1 MLALLST
8 TMFNDS
14 SETKKRPS
22 SSSSKAAG
30 SNADANA
37 VFLPAWFVP
46 TEKDVICGWYVKTH
60 RDSSGIVI
68 NIGCVRCNK
77 ECTMIDV
84 ITFNSFTICRARQ
97 NHRHKGNQRFRQLVE
112 FSAPL
117 YVAARTKLE
126 KTNVIQN
133 VVEKVRR
140 DSVGGG
146 FVKKDFNT
154 GLWFEIG
161 DDRGAFSDYV
171 WLT

>member
-1 MLALLST
+1 M
-8 TMFNDS
+8 
-14 SETKKRPS
+14 
-22 SSSSKAAG
+22 
-30 SNADANA
+30 
-37 VFLPAWFVP
+37 
-46 TEKDVICGWYVKTH
+46 ICVAPFDPLT
-60 RDSSGIVI
+60 V
-68 NIGCVRCNK
+68 
-77 ECTMIDV
+77 
-84 ITFNSFTICRARQ
+84 CRARQ

-146 FVKKDFNT
+146 FVKKDFHS

-161 DDRGAFSDYV
+161 DDKGEFIQSKPCA
-171 WLT
+171 